1 MPDLTCGLP
10 FADACSKKNL
20 CIQNSTDY
28 SFFSIILVQY
38 ESCRLWLLSHDV
50 SNNPMSDHKI
60 EVGFSLSLKAQ
71 TPSLRKQ
78 EVRGA
83 SIDVWASYM
92 YKSCVHMAGSKIQV
106 RERVLFKTIR
116 SSWVKLPLFNN
127 HEVGLTALI
136 KPFRQ
141 GLHHFTNFNKLSQ
154 WGERLDRVCLLSAE
168 LWLCSLQENEI
179 WKQKFT

>member
-1 MPDLTCGLP
+1 MILSLAT
-10 FADACSKKNL
+10 SK
-20 CIQNSTDY
+20 
-28 SFFSIILVQY
+28 V
-38 ESCRLWLLSHDV
+38 EPCRLWLLFHDV

-92 YKSCVHMAGSKIQV
+92 YKSCVHMAGSKIQI

-136 KPFRQ
+136 KPFLQ

-154 WGERLDRVCLLSAE
+154 WGERLDRVCLLSVE